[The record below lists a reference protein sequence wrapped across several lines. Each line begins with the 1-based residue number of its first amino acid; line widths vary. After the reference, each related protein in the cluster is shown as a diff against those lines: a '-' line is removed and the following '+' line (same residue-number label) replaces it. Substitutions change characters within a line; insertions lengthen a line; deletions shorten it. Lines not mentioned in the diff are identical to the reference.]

1 MTKRVVITG
10 MGVLSPVGIGLG
22 EFWTSLTEGK
32 SGIGPVT
39 HFDASNLA
47 TTIAGEV
54 KDFDPQK
61 YMDKKEAK
69 RMDRFTQF
77 AVAAAAMAMEDAGL
91 SKDNVDCERVGV
103 ILGTGIG
110 GTNTFEDQ
118 HRVLGTKGPGRVSP
132 FFVPMMIANM
142 AAGHISIAL
151 GAKGIN
157 YTIITACASGTNSV
171 GEAFK
176 ALQRNSA
183 DVIITGGTEA
193 AITPMAMA
201 GFASMKAMSTRNH
214 EPQKAS
220 RPFDAERDGFV
231 MGEGSAILVLEALEH
246 AKNRGAKIYAEVV
259 GYGCSADAFHITAPA
274 PGGEGGARAMKL
286 AVEDAGMSSEEV
298 DYINAHG
305 TSTDLNDKYETL
317 AIKTVFGDHAYKM
330 AVSSTKS
337 MTGHL
342 LGAAGSVELIAS
354 VLTIKNSIIPPTI
367 NLENPDTECDL
378 DYVPNKARIQ
388 EVNVALSNSL
398 GFGGHNATVIVKKFK
413 E

>member
-10 MGVLSPVGIGLG
+10 MGVLSPVGIGLE

-91 SKDNVDCERVGV
+91 SKNNVDCERVGV

-157 YTIITACASGTNSV
+157 YTVITACASGTNSV

-231 MGEGSAILVLEALEH
+231 MGEGSAILVLETLEH

-286 AVEDAGMSSEEV
+286 AIEDAGMSSEEV

-367 NLENPDTECDL
+367 NLENPDPECDL

-398 GFGGHNATVIVKKFK
+398 GFGGHNATVIVKKF
-413 E
+413 

>member
-10 MGVLSPVGIGLG
+10 MGVLSPVGIGLE

-91 SKDNVDCERVGV
+91 SKNNVDCERVGV

-157 YTIITACASGTNSV
+157 YTVITACASGTNSV

>member
-10 MGVLSPVGIGLG
+10 MGILSPVGIGL
-22 EFWTSLTEGK
+22 EDFWASLTEGK

-61 YMDKKEAK
+61 YIDKKEAK

-77 AVAAAAMAMEDAGL
+77 AVAAAVMAMEDAGL
-91 SKDNVDCERVGV
+91 SNANVDCERVGV

-142 AAGHISIAL
+142 AAGHISIAV

-157 YTIITACASGTNSV
+157 YTVITACASGTNSV

-231 MGEGSAILVLEALEH
+231 MGEGSGILVLETLEH
-246 AKNRGAKIYAEVV
+246 ARKRDAKIYAEVV

-274 PGGEGGARAMKL
+274 PGGEGGVRAMRL
-286 AVEDAGMSSEEV
+286 AVEDAGMSPEEV

-354 VLTIKNSIIPPTI
+354 VLTIKNGVIPPTI
-367 NLENPDTECDL
+367 NLENPDPECDL
-378 DYVPNKARIQ
+378 DYVPNKAREQ
-388 EVNVALSNSL
+388 QVNVALSNSL
-398 GFGGHNATVIVKKFK
+398 GFGGHNATVIVKKF
-413 E
+413 EE